1 MRRSFVKTENTERT
15 RGPMTNLSLSSAR
28 LTSPFVAQVERLS
41 GQKLQACYQCGNC
54 SAGCP
59 MANHMDILPSQI
71 IRLAQLGLRELLLAS
86 NAHWVCVSCM
96 TCNTRCPKGVRIAE
110 IIEAIREIE
119 LRSNVRRDRLSV
131 AQLPPETLV
140 TLPPIALISSLR
152 KLTS

>member
-131 AQLPPETLV
+131 AQLSPETLV
-140 TLPPIALISSLR
+140 ALPPIALISSLR
-152 KLTS
+152 KLAS

>member
-1 MRRSFVKTENTERT
+1 
-15 RGPMTNLSLSSAR
+15 MTNLSLSSAR

-131 AQLPPETLV
+131 AQLSPETLV
-140 TLPPIALISSLR
+140 ALPPIALISSLR
-152 KLTS
+152 KLAS

>member
-1 MRRSFVKTENTERT
+1 
-15 RGPMTNLSLSSAR
+15 MTNLSFSSAR

-41 GQKLQACYQCGNC
+41 GQKLQACNQCGNC

-59 MANHMDILPSQI
+59 MASHMDILPSQI
-71 IRLAQLGLRELLLAS
+71 IRLAQLGLQELLLAS

-110 IIEAIREIE
+110 VIEAIREIE
-119 LRSNVRRDRLSV
+119 LRGNMRRDRLSV
-131 AQLPPETLV
+131 AQLPPEALAA
-140 TLPPIALISSLR
+140 LPPIALISSLR